1 METYEAVTLENRL
14 RELAVKTESV
24 DYLYRSYQAIK
35 EDIKKYLPAIFSYY
49 PHYSAHDAS
58 HSQSLISSI
67 ELILGERRISALS
80 ASDIWLILV
89 SAQLHDV
96 GMIITNEDIA
106 ALVKEPDFRSYLN
119 RMRESSDNDFSR
131 AAVLLLDRKIT
142 NADDAW
148 FLDIKQSVILLV
160 ADYLRGKHAKRSD
173 NIVSGDTL
181 ISRILSLKLNGET
194 SRAFTTVGK
203 ICAIHGAD
211 FDSIFTL
218 YRTDSI
224 LNIRCHPRFAAAL
237 IRLGDLCDV
246 DNGRFNA
253 ALIAVFGRL
262 PQSSLVHYYKHK
274 TITRLCISEREI
286 CMSADIPFDSIK
298 KDLARDEGYCA
309 IKGEDF
315 CHKIVYEHQRW
326 FNMIETE
333 LQNLMLHAGKIFPTD
348 MDQTMPAFQQEILVN
363 GQRSVFASSNLRL
376 NFAPDKA
383 YALIEGLSLYDEQRT
398 FVREIIQNS
407 LDAMKLQLWRDLNEG
422 RWHAYLPDDKK
433 GNLSALQPFD
443 LRRDIYEYYRVDV
456 STHTDAETGRK
467 TITFRDNGIG
477 ISYENLQNNIIKTGA
492 SWNSRPEYENE
503 LNSMPPWMRP
513 TGGFGIGL
521 HAAFAVTDRI
531 EIKSKTRYEKQ
542 AKHIII
548 HSGQQ
553 DGFVFARDIA
563 EAFPCGTETVIEID
577 KKLSEI
583 RAKESRITP
592 YDEQPE
598 DEFTFFIEEYMKKV
612 IPCPLFPVS
621 LNGKI
626 VGEALCT
633 CKLYG
638 TIFDS
643 ERRDEIDG
651 VFLAATD
658 DVPMRYI
665 VWNPTEGHFYR
676 VLPKE
681 QSYLLNIVCSFKGIL
696 LSDRQKIVFYY
707 SNFLRLE
714 ALECL
719 SADSKIAIS
728 ADRKGFLT
736 DYARSVSRKTKN
748 ACKPLATF
756 GQKKFSEQ
764 MELRIGNLTTENFL
778 ALCDR
783 IAQFQDGDTDAI
795 SEEKKSLLDQFIKAL
810 ENEIKTNKPLYLLYL
825 GYAMLR
831 YFTDNINC
839 FLQTHSTLTSVD
851 KELFQQQIMDYLQA
865 QFQFASNIFIYL
877 NDEFGNE
884 FHNVFGRVFGRAFGR
899 AFGSAFGRAFGIKF
913 GRAFGGAFSNAFV
926 SIFGIEFGITF
937 GIEFGIEFCS
947 ELGRAFGSEFGRAF
961 GSEFGHEFGNY
972 ILTNQWEWIVW
983 IGYCEKLPQAWVDS
997 IYFQS
1002 IPAFHFNYYIEDAET
1017 VFDIIDKDEFSV
1029 LYKNFREMY
1038 LKCPIRDNLY
1048 VKEINQKNSELY
1060 CLLER
1065 EDGNHKTIS
1074 DTSAFSLYCNQL
1086 RSDQRSIFCPQK
1098 YNKLGMKYHSVLHKY
1113 SEEVPFPNNLYI
1125 FLPTKIEETD
1135 FFDYITENKE
1145 NGAEAIVHAVLQAKS
1160 TLNIIQYT
1168 YLHRQDKTV
1177 TRAEIEEDYKRFLT
1191 EFVTARLEG
1200 AESTPSDT
1208 VENP

>member
-14 RELAVKTESV
+14 KELAVKTESV

-211 FDSIFTL
+211 FESIFTL

-363 GQRSVFASSNLRL
+363 GQRSVFASRNLRL

-583 RAKESRITP
+583 RAQESEITP
-592 YDEQPE
+592 YDEQPD
-598 DEFTFFIEEYMKKV
+598 DEFAFFIEEYMKKM
-612 IPCPLFPVS
+612 ILCPLFSVS

-626 VGEALCT
+626 VGEILCT
-633 CKLYG
+633 CELYG
-638 TIFDS
+638 AIFDS

-665 VWNPTEGHFYR
+665 VWNPAEGHLYR
-676 VLPKE
+676 ISPEARPSALE
-681 QSYLLNIVCSFKGIL
+681 TVCSFKGIF
-696 LSDRQKIVFYY
+696 LSETIIVVYY
-707 SNFLRLE
+707 SDFLHLE

-719 SADSKIAIS
+719 SADSKTAIS

-736 DYARSVSRKTKN
+736 EYEVSFFSKTKSV
-748 ACKPLATF
+748 CKTLASF
-756 GQKKFSEQ
+756 GQKIFSEQ
-764 MELRIGNLTTENFL
+764 MELRIGNLTTREFL
-778 ALCDR
+778 EICDK
-783 IAQFQDGDTDAI
+783 IAQFRDGDSAVI
-795 SEEKKSLLDQFIKAL
+795 SDDKQSLLNQFTEAIKK
-810 ENEIKTNKPLYLLYL
+810 ETDIKKILYLLYL
-825 GYAMLR
+825 PYAMLR
-831 YFTDNINC
+831 YFADNIEKC
-839 FLQTHSTLTSVD
+839 SLQIHPIITPVD
-851 KELFQQQIMDYLQA
+851 EETYLQRTIEYFDTKT
-865 QFQFASNIFIYL
+865 QYASNIFQYIDHKFE
-877 NDEFGNE
+877 NGFQST
-884 FHNVFGRVFGRAFGR
+884 FGR
-899 AFGSAFGRAFGIKF
+899 KF
-913 GRAFGGAFSNAFV
+913 RSRLGKTFDSMFGGAFRNAFCNV
-926 SIFGIEFGITF
+926 LNSALDGEFVNALGREFVQELGSTF
-937 GIEFGIEFCS
+937 GNLSGTFV
-947 ELGRAFGSEFGRAF
+947 SEFGRMFGSALGNAF
-961 GSEFGHEFGNY
+961 GNH
-972 ILTNQWEWIVW
+972 ILTNEWEWIVW
-983 IGYCEKLPQAWVDS
+983 IGYCERLPQAWVDS

-1048 VKEINQKNSELY
+1048 VKKINQKYSELY

-1065 EDGNHKTIS
+1065 EDGNHNTIF
-1074 DTSAFSLYCNQL
+1074 DTSVFSLYCNQL
-1086 RSDQRSIFCPQK
+1086 CRDQRSIFCPQK
-1098 YNKLGMKYHSVLHKY
+1098 YNKLGMKPHGVLYKY
-1113 SEEVPFPNNLYI
+1113 SAEVPFPNNLYI
-1125 FLPTKIEETD
+1125 FLPTEIEEAD
-1135 FFDYITENKE
+1135 FFDYIAENKE
-1145 NGAEAIVHAVLQAKS
+1145 NGVEAIVHAVLQAKN

-1177 TRAEIEEDYKRFLT
+1177 ARAEIEEDYKRFLT